1 MPNFDENL
9 LISAARIDGLILDVD
24 GVLTDGK
31 IIYNNKGEESKNFHV
46 RDGSSIKLLLKSG
59 IDIAILSGRN
69 SQSVERRAE
78 ELGITK
84 IVLGAESKLNGFQK
98 LREKGFASQEIL
110 AIGDDIADL
119 ELFSHPDISLSATV
133 EDAAEFIKSKVDF
146 VTEKAG
152 GNGIMFEIA
161 ELILTS
167 KGLWPYEN

>member
-1 MPNFDENL
+1 MPNFDKNL
-9 LISAARIDGLILDVD
+9 LISASRIDGLILDVD

-69 SQSVERRAE
+69 SQSVERRAR

-84 IVLGAESKLNGFQK
+84 IVLGAESKLSGFQK
-98 LREKGFASQEIL
+98 LRKKGFASQEIL
-110 AIGDDIADL
+110 AIGDDLADL
-119 ELFSHPDISLSATV
+119 ELFGHPSISLSATV
-133 EDAAEFIKSKVDF
+133 EDAADFIKTKVDF

-161 ELILTS
+161 QLILTS
-167 KGLWPYEN
+167 KDLWPYEN

>member
-1 MPNFDENL
+1 MPNFDKNL

-31 IIYNNKGEESKNFHV
+31 ITYNNRGEESKNFHV

-98 LREKGFASQEIL
+98 LREKGFASQKIL
-110 AIGDDIADL
+110 AIGDDVADL
-119 ELFSHPDISLSATV
+119 ELFCHPDISLSATV

>member
-1 MPNFDENL
+1 MPNFNENL
-9 LISAARIDGLILDVD
+9 LISAARIDGLVLDVD

-31 IIYNNKGEESKNFHV
+31 ITYNNKGEESKNFHV
-46 RDGSSIKLLLKSG
+46 RDGSSIQLLLKNG

-152 GNGIMFEIA
+152 GNGIMSQIA

-167 KGLWPYEN
+167 KDLWPYEN

>member
-1 MPNFDENL
+1 MPNFNDNL
-9 LISAARIDGLILDVD
+9 LISAARIDGLVLDVD

-31 IIYNNKGEESKNFHV
+31 ITYNNKGEESKNFHV
-46 RDGSSIKLLLKSG
+46 RDGSSIKLLLKNG
-59 IDIAILSGRN
+59 VDIAILSGRN

-110 AIGDDIADL
+110 AIGDDFADL

>member
-31 IIYNNKGEESKNFHV
+31 ITYNNGGEESKNFHV

-84 IVLGAESKLNGFQK
+84 IVLGTDSKLNGFQK

-110 AIGDDIADL
+110 AIGDDLADL

>member
-1 MPNFDENL
+1 MPNFNENL
-9 LISAARIDGLILDVD
+9 LISAARIDGLVLDVD

-31 IIYNNKGEESKNFHV
+31 ITYNNKGEESKNFHV
-46 RDGSSIKLLLKSG
+46 RDGSSIKLLLKNG
-59 IDIAILSGRN
+59 IDIAILSGRT

-110 AIGDDIADL
+110 AIGDDFADL

>member
-1 MPNFDENL
+1 M
-9 LISAARIDGLILDVD
+9 ISAARIDGLILDVD

-31 IIYNNKGEESKNFHV
+31 ITYSNKGEESKNFHV

-69 SQSVERRAE
+69 SQSVQRRAE

-84 IVLGAESKLNGFQK
+84 IVLGAESKLKGFRE

-110 AIGDDIADL
+110 AIGDDLADL
-119 ELFSHPDISLSATV
+119 ELFSHPDVSLSATV
-133 EDAAEFIKSKVDF
+133 EDAEEFIKSKVDF

-161 ELILTS
+161 KLILTS
-167 KGLWPYEN
+167 KNLWPYEN

>member
-1 MPNFDENL
+1 MPNFNENL
-9 LISAARIDGLILDVD
+9 LISAARIDGLVLDVD

-31 IIYNNKGEESKNFHV
+31 ITYNNKGEESKNFHV
-46 RDGSSIKLLLKSG
+46 RDGSSIKLLLKNG

-98 LREKGFASQEIL
+98 LREKGFASQKIL

-133 EDAAEFIKSKVDF
+133 EDAADFVKSRVDF
-146 VTEKAG
+146 VTDKAG

>member
-1 MPNFDENL
+1 MPNFNENL
-9 LISAARIDGLILDVD
+9 LISAARIDGLVLDVD

-31 IIYNNKGEESKNFHV
+31 ITYNSRGEESKNFHV

-78 ELGITK
+78 ELGISK

-110 AIGDDIADL
+110 AIGDDLADL
-119 ELFSHPDISLSATV
+119 ELFSHPNIILSVTV
-133 EDAAEFIKSKVDF
+133 EDAEKFIKSKVDF
-146 VTEKAG
+146 VTDKAG
-152 GNGIMFEIA
+152 GNGVMFEIA

-167 KGLWPYEN
+167 KDLWPYEN

>member
-9 LISAARIDGLILDVD
+9 LISAARIDGVILDVD

-31 IIYNNKGEESKNFHV
+31 ITYNDKGEESKNFHV
-46 RDGSSIKLLLKSG
+46 RDGSSIKLLLKNG

-69 SQSVERRAE
+69 SQSVEKRAE

-98 LREKGFASQEIL
+98 LRDKGFASQEIL
-110 AIGDDIADL
+110 AIGDDLADL
-119 ELFSHPDISLSATV
+119 ELFSHPAISLSATV

-146 VTEKAG
+146 ITQKAG

-167 KGLWPYEN
+167 KDLWPYEN

>member
-1 MPNFDENL
+1 MPNFSENL
-9 LISAARIDGLILDVD
+9 LISAARIDGLVLDVD

-31 IIYNNKGEESKNFHV
+31 ITYNNKGEESKNFHV

-59 IDIAILSGRN
+59 IDIAILSGRD

-133 EDAAEFIKSKVDF
+133 KDAADFVKSKVDF
-146 VTEKAG
+146 VTNKAG

>member
-9 LISAARIDGLILDVD
+9 LISAARIDGVILDVD

-31 IIYNNKGEESKNFHV
+31 ITYNDKGEESKNFHV

-69 SQSVERRAE
+69 SQSVEIRAK
-78 ELGITK
+78 ELGVTK
-84 IVLGAESKLNGFQK
+84 IALGVESKLEGFKK

-110 AIGDDIADL
+110 AIGDDLADI
-119 ELFSHPDISLSATV
+119 ELFSHPEISLSATV

-152 GNGIMFEIA
+152 GNGVMFEIA
-161 ELILTS
+161 ELILTA
-167 KGLWPYEN
+167 KDLWPHGN

>member
-1 MPNFDENL
+1 MPNFEENL

-31 IIYNNKGEESKNFHV
+31 ITYNNKGEESKNFHV
-46 RDGSSIKLLLKSG
+46 RDGSSIKLLMENG

-110 AIGDDIADL
+110 AIGDDLADL

>member
-1 MPNFDENL
+1 MR
-9 LISAARIDGLILDVD
+9 SAARIDGLILDVD

-31 IIYNNKGEESKNFHV
+31 ITYNQRGEESKNFHV

-59 IDIAILSGRN
+59 IDIAILSGRT
-69 SQSVERRAE
+69 SHAVEKRAE

-84 IVLGAESKLNGFQK
+84 IVLGAESKLRGFKK
-98 LREKGFASQEIL
+98 LRERGFASQKIL
-110 AIGDDIADL
+110 AIGDDFADL

-167 KGLWPYEN
+167 KDLCPYEK

>member
-9 LISAARIDGLILDVD
+9 LRSAARIDGLILDVD

-31 IIYNNKGEESKNFHV
+31 ITYNSNGEESKNFHV
-46 RDGSSIKLLLKSG
+46 RDGSSIKLLLESG

-69 SQSVERRAE
+69 SQAVEKRAG

-84 IVLGAESKLNGFQK
+84 IVLGAKSKLNGFQI
-98 LREKGFASQEIL
+98 LREKGFASQAIL
-110 AIGDDIADL
+110 AIGDDLADL

-146 VTEKAG
+146 VTGKAG
-152 GNGIMFEIA
+152 GKGVMFEIA

-167 KGLWPYEN
+167 KDLWPYEN

>member
-1 MPNFDENL
+1 M
-9 LISAARIDGLILDVD
+9 ISAARIDGLILDVD

-31 IIYNNKGEESKNFHV
+31 ITYNNKGEESKNFHV
-46 RDGSSIKLLLKSG
+46 RDGSSIKLLLENG

-84 IVLGAESKLNGFQK
+84 IVLGAESKLNGLQK

-110 AIGDDIADL
+110 AIGDDLADL

-133 EDAAEFIKSKVDF
+133 EDAAEIIKSKVDF
-146 VTEKAG
+146 ITERAG
-152 GNGIMFEIA
+152 GSGIMFEIA

-167 KGLWPYEN
+167 KNLWPYEN

>member
-31 IIYNNKGEESKNFHV
+31 ITYNDKGEESKNFHV
-46 RDGSSIKLLLKSG
+46 RDGSSIKLLLKNG

-84 IVLGAESKLNGFQK
+84 IVLGAESKLNGFRK
-98 LREKGFASQEIL
+98 LREKGFSSQEIL
-110 AIGDDIADL
+110 AIGDDLADL

-146 VTEKAG
+146 VTQKAG

-167 KGLWPYEN
+167 KDLWPYEN

>member
-1 MPNFDENL
+1 MPNFNENIL
-9 LISAARIDGLILDVD
+9 MSAARIDGLILDVD

-31 IIYNNKGEESKNFHV
+31 ITYNNKGEESKNFHV
-46 RDGSSIKLLLKSG
+46 RDGSSIKLLLNSG
-59 IDIAILSGRN
+59 IDVAILSGRN

-84 IVLGAESKLNGFQK
+84 IVLGAESKLNGFQE

-110 AIGDDIADL
+110 AIGDDLADL

-133 EDAAEFIKSKVDF
+133 EDAEEFIKSKVDF

-152 GNGIMFEIA
+152 GNGVMFEIA

-167 KGLWPYEN
+167 KKLWPYGH

>member
-31 IIYNNKGEESKNFHV
+31 ITYNDKGEESKNFHV
-46 RDGSSIKLLLKSG
+46 RDGSSIKLLLKNG
-59 IDIAILSGRN
+59 VDIAILSGRN

-110 AIGDDIADL
+110 AIGDDLADL
-119 ELFSHPDISLSATV
+119 ELFSHPNISLSATV

-167 KGLWPYEN
+167 KDLWPYEN

>member
-1 MPNFDENL
+1 MPNFNENL

-31 IIYNNKGEESKNFHV
+31 ITYNNKGEESKNFHV
-46 RDGSSIKLLLKSG
+46 RDGSSIKLLLKNG

-78 ELGITK
+78 ELGIRK
-84 IVLGAESKLNGFQK
+84 IVLGAESKLNGFQE

-110 AIGDDIADL
+110 AIGDDLADL
-119 ELFSHPDISLSATV
+119 ELFGHPDISLSATV
-133 EDAAEFIKSKVDF
+133 EDAPDLVKSKVDF
-146 VTEKAG
+146 VTDKAG

-167 KGLWPYEN
+167 KDLWPYEN

>member
-1 MPNFDENL
+1 MPNFNENL
-9 LISAARIDGLILDVD
+9 LISAARIDGLVLDVD

-31 IIYNNKGEESKNFHV
+31 ITYNNKGEESKNFHV
-46 RDGSSIKLLLKSG
+46 RDGSSIKLLLKNG

>member
-1 MPNFDENL
+1 MPNFNENL
-9 LISAARIDGLILDVD
+9 LTSAARIDGLILDVD
-24 GVLTDGK
+24 GVLTDGR
-31 IIYNNKGEESKNFHV
+31 ITYNNKGEESKNFHV

-146 VTEKAG
+146 VTKKAG
-152 GNGIMFEIA
+152 GDGIMFEIA

-167 KGLWPYEN
+167 KDLWPYEN

>member
-1 MPNFDENL
+1 M
-9 LISAARIDGLILDVD
+9 ISAARIDGLILDVD

-31 IIYNNKGEESKNFHV
+31 ITYNDKGEESKNFHV
-46 RDGSSIKLLLKSG
+46 RDGSSIKLLLKNG
-59 IDIAILSGRN
+59 VDIAILSGRN

-84 IVLGAESKLNGFQK
+84 IVLGADSKLNGFQK

-110 AIGDDIADL
+110 AIGDDLADL
-119 ELFSHPDISLSATV
+119 ELFSHPNISLSATV
-133 EDAAEFIKSKVDF
+133 EDAAKFIKSKVDF

-167 KGLWPYEN
+167 KDLWPYEN

>member
-1 MPNFDENL
+1 MPNFDESL

-31 IIYNNKGEESKNFHV
+31 ITYNNKGEESKNFHV

-69 SQSVERRAE
+69 SQSVEIRAK
-78 ELGITK
+78 ELGVTK
-84 IVLGAESKLNGFQK
+84 IALGVESKLEGFKK

-110 AIGDDIADL
+110 AIGDDLADI
-119 ELFSHPDISLSATV
+119 ELFSHPEISLSATV

-152 GNGIMFEIA
+152 GNGVMFEIA
-161 ELILTS
+161 ELILTA
-167 KGLWPYEN
+167 KDLWPHEN

>member
-1 MPNFDENL
+1 MPNFNENL

-31 IIYNNKGEESKNFHV
+31 ITYNSRGEESKNFHV

-84 IVLGAESKLNGFQK
+84 IVLGAESKLNGFQE
-98 LREKGFASQEIL
+98 LREKGFASQKIL
-110 AIGDDIADL
+110 AIGDDLADL
-119 ELFSHPDISLSATV
+119 ELFSHPDIRLSATV

>member
-1 MPNFDENL
+1 MPNFNENL

-31 IIYNNKGEESKNFHV
+31 ITYNNKGEESKNFHV

-110 AIGDDIADL
+110 AIGDDFADL

>member
-1 MPNFDENL
+1 MPNFNENL
-9 LISAARIDGLILDVD
+9 LISAARIDGLVLDVD

-31 IIYNNKGEESKNFHV
+31 ITYNSRGEESKNFHV

-133 EDAAEFIKSKVDF
+133 EDAAGFVKSKVDF
-146 VTEKAG
+146 VTDKAG

>member
-1 MPNFDENL
+1 MPKFDKNL
-9 LISAARIDGLILDVD
+9 LISAARIDGIILDVD

-31 IIYNNKGEESKNFHV
+31 ITYNNRGEESKNFHV

-84 IVLGAESKLNGFQK
+84 IVLGAESKLNGFQE

-110 AIGDDIADL
+110 AIGDDLADL
-119 ELFSHPDISLSATV
+119 ELFSHPDISQRRRRCS
-133 EDAAEFIKSKVDF
+133 EFSQIKGRLRYRKSRWQWHYVRDR
-146 VTEKAG
+146 
-152 GNGIMFEIA
+152 
-161 ELILTS
+161 
-167 KGLWPYEN
+167 

>member
-31 IIYNNKGEESKNFHV
+31 ITYNSNGEESKNFHV

-69 SQSVERRAE
+69 SQSVEKRAE

-84 IVLGAESKLNGFQK
+84 IVLGSESKLNGLQK
-98 LREKGFASQEIL
+98 LRAKGFASQEIL
-110 AIGDDIADL
+110 AIGDDFADL
-119 ELFSHPDISLSATV
+119 ELFTHPNISLSATV
-133 EDAAEFIKSKVDF
+133 QDAAELIKSKVDF

-152 GNGIMFEIA
+152 GDGVMFEIA

-167 KGLWPYEN
+167 KDLWPYGN

>member
-1 MPNFDENL
+1 MPNFDGDL
-9 LISAARIDGLILDVD
+9 LKSAARIDGLILDVD

-31 IIYNNKGEESKNFHV
+31 ITYNDKGEESKNFHV
-46 RDGSSIKLLLKSG
+46 RDGSSIKLLLKNG
-59 IDIAILSGRN
+59 VDIAILSGRN

-84 IVLGAESKLNGFQK
+84 IVLGADSKLNGFQK

-110 AIGDDIADL
+110 AIGDDLADL
-119 ELFSHPDISLSATV
+119 ELFSHPNISLSATV

-146 VTEKAG
+146 VTKKAG

-167 KGLWPYEN
+167 KDLWPYEN

>member
-1 MPNFDENL
+1 MPNFNENL

-31 IIYNNKGEESKNFHV
+31 ITYNNKGEESKNFHV

-110 AIGDDIADL
+110 AIGDDFADL

-167 KGLWPYEN
+167 KDLWPYEN

>member
-9 LISAARIDGLILDVD
+9 LRSAARIDGIVLDVD

-31 IIYNNKGEESKNFHV
+31 ISYNDKGEESKNFHV

-59 IDIAILSGRN
+59 IDIAILSGRK
-69 SQSVERRAE
+69 SQSVEKRAE
-78 ELGITK
+78 ELGIKK
-84 IVLGAESKLNGFQK
+84 IVLGAESKLKGFQK

-110 AIGDDIADL
+110 ALGDDLADL
-119 ELFSHPDISLSATV
+119 ELFSHPNISLSATV
-133 EDAAEFIKSKVDF
+133 EDAAAIIKSKVDF

-152 GNGIMFEIA
+152 GNGVMFEIA

-167 KGLWPYEN
+167 KDLWPYED